1 MNITERINRIL
12 FIMSYVSQHQGVPL
26 EELAKAV
33 GMRPRQLEKELDFM
47 LLIGKPPFRPDDYVD
62 IYVDEDDQRVYIDFD
77 QMLNRPLRFTRPEA
91 MAMLLSLELL
101 DPQVDPEAVQ
111 SLKDKIQQVIGS
123 SVDPTARLQD
133 QIVMESPAVS
143 EHFEQLR
150 QATEQ
155 SRKIEI
161 DYYALIRDQ
170 TSRRVVRPYLM
181 TKHLGYWYLTG
192 YCETRQDVRTFKFE
206 RILDVRM
213 RDETFRPPPDL
224 APFKDAF
231 LDFGPR
237 RFEIYF
243 DQAWANW
250 ILEEW
255 GDLVRYEGD
264 GVVLTLTSETPE
276 FPTRLALSYAP
287 HARPVSPKELV
298 EAVHKE
304 AQRIMDLYQDE
315 DGLCS

>member
-1 MNITERINRIL
+1 MNIAERINRIL

-26 EELAKAV
+26 DELAKAA

-62 IYVDEDDQRVYIDFD
+62 IYVDEEDQRVYIDFD
-77 QMLNRPLRFTRPEA
+77 QMLNRPLRFTRTEA

-101 DPQVDPEAVQ
+101 DPQVDPAAVE
-111 SLKDKIQQVIGS
+111 SLKSKIQQVIGR

-133 QIVMESPAVS
+133 HVLMESPTVS
-143 EHFEQLR
+143 KHFELLR
-150 QATEQ
+150 RATEQ
-155 SRKIEI
+155 SRKVEF
-161 DYYALIRDQ
+161 DYYALIRDK
-170 TSRRVVRPYLM
+170 TSHRIVRPYVL

-192 YCETRQDVRTFKFE
+192 FCESRKDVRTFKFE
-206 RILDVRM
+206 RILDIKM
-213 RDETFRPPPDL
+213 RDENFDPPPDL
-224 APFKDAF
+224 APYKQAF
-231 LDFGPR
+231 QDFGPR

-250 ILEEW
+250 IEEEW
-255 GDLVRYEGD
+255 GDSVRPQGE

-287 HARPVSPKELV
+287 HARPLSPPDLV
-298 EAVHKE
+298 EAVQKE
-304 AQRIMDLYQDE
+304 AQRILELYD
-315 DGLCS
+315 

>member
-1 MNITERINRIL
+1 MNIAERINRIL
-12 FIMSYVSQHQGVPL
+12 FIMSFVSKHQGVPL

-62 IYVDEDDQRVYIDFD
+62 IYVDEEDQRVYIGFD

-101 DPQVDPEAVQ
+101 DPQVDPEAVG
-111 SLKDKIQQVIGS
+111 SLKAKIQQVIKR
-123 SVDPTARLQD
+123 SVDPNARLQD

-150 QATEQ
+150 RATEQ
-155 SRKIEI
+155 NRKIEI
-161 DYYALIRDQ
+161 DYYALIRDT
-170 TSRRVVRPYLM
+170 TSRRVVRPYVL

-192 YCETRQDVRTFKFE
+192 YCEARQDVRTFKFE
-206 RILDVRM
+206 RILAVRIQ
-213 RDETFRPPPDL
+213 DETFEPEPDL
-224 APFKDAF
+224 ARFKQAF

-243 DQAWANW
+243 DQACSDW
-250 ILEEW
+250 IQEEW
-255 GDLVRYEGD
+255 GELVSPHGD

-287 HARPVSPKELV
+287 HARPLSPPELV
-298 EAVHKE
+298 EAVQRE
-304 AQRIMDLYQDE
+304 ARRITKLYQE
-315 DGLCS
+315 ESAQ